1 MNVSF
6 DKFLKG
12 EKQGE
17 NVADIDKLVKR
28 SNLLALLLLTGFL
41 VYLGCILYNTENQ
54 IYYGVIVFLGVI
66 ELLALAALSIS
77 AAGYL
82 FLSGLMLNGFVT
94 LLFLGLSVVFFGKE
108 AGFHN
113 YFLLLS
119 LVPLITFKRKHRK
132 HAMIIFCINLSLY
145 LLVSLSPVSDLT
157 NTPFP
162 QVYLETMSSSFIL
175 LVYLVVLSLV
185 IINIRVTSKKENS
198 LRKDAMETRL
208 VNERLKEIND
218 SKDRFFSIISHDLR
232 APLGTVSAFLDYF
245 TDESEHFSRE
255 ELKEAVASMNKYTHE
270 VYALLENLLT
280 WSRIQS
286 GSIKVN
292 LRHESISERVRMNM
306 ELYSAQAISKEI
318 KLTCNVNDD
327 IVLDFDPD
335 MINTILRNLINNAIK
350 FTPRGGQILI
360 NAVRKSDC
368 VEVSVQD
375 SGKGMSETTLKDLF
389 RIDKKQ
395 NSCLGTEGE
404 KGSGLGLILCKHF
417 VECHKGTF
425 AISSSRGKGCR
436 VMFTIPFKQS

>member
-1 MNVSF
+1 MNVSL

-12 EKQGE
+12 EKRGDYI
-17 NVADIDKLVKR
+17 ADVNKLVNR
-28 SNLLALLLLTGFL
+28 SNVLAGILLTAFII
-41 VYLGCILYNTENQ
+41 YLAGILCNSDNHIYNS
-54 IYYGVIVFLGVI
+54 VIVFLGVI
-66 ELLALAALSIS
+66 ELLALAALSLS

-82 FLSGLMLNGFVT
+82 FLGGLMLNGLVCM
-94 LLFLGLSVVFFGKE
+94 LFFGLSIVFFGRE
-108 AGFHN
+108 TGFHN

-119 LVPLITFKRKHRK
+119 LVPLITFKRSHRV
-132 HAMIIFCINLSLY
+132 HAMVIFCINLSLY
-145 LLVSLSPVSDLT
+145 LFVALSPGSDIPDI
-157 NTPFP
+157 PFP
-162 QVYLETMSSSFIL
+162 KLYLETMSSSFIL
-175 LVYLVVLSLV
+175 LVYLVMLSLV

-245 TDESEHFSRE
+245 TDESEHFSKE
-255 ELKEAVASMNKYTHE
+255 EIKEAVASMNKYTHE

-286 GSIKVN
+286 GSIKVS
-292 LRHESISERVRMNM
+292 LKHESISERVRKNV
-306 ELYSAQAISKEI
+306 ELYSAQAIQKEI

-327 IVLDFDPD
+327 IFLDFDPD

-350 FTPRGGQILI
+350 FTPRGGQIVI
-360 NAVRKSDC
+360 NVVRKSDC
-368 VEVSVQD
+368 VEVTVQD

-417 VECHKGTF
+417 VECHNGTF
-425 AISSSRGKGCR
+425 SISSSRGKGCR
-436 VMFTIPFKQS
+436 VMFTIPFQRF

>member
-1 MNVSF
+1 MNVSL

-12 EKQGE
+12 EKHGE
-17 NVADIDKLVKR
+17 YIADVNKLVKK
-28 SNLLALLLLTGFL
+28 SNVLALILLTAFIISLAG
-41 VYLGCILYNTENQ
+41 ILYNSDNH
-54 IYYGVIVFLGVI
+54 IYNSVIVFLGVV
-66 ELLALAALSIS
+66 ELLALAALSLS

-82 FLSGLMLNGFVT
+82 FLSGLMLNGLVCM
-94 LLFLGLSVVFFGKE
+94 LFFGLSIVFFVKE

-119 LVPLITFKRKHRK
+119 LVPLITFKRSHRI
-132 HAMIIFCINLSLY
+132 HAMIIFCINLLLY
-145 LLVSLSPVSDLT
+145 LFVSLFPGSVIAY
-157 NTPFP
+157 TPFP
-162 QVYLETMSSSFIL
+162 QEYLTIMSSSYIL
-175 LVYLVVLSLV
+175 LVYLVMLSLV
-185 IINIRVTSKKENS
+185 IINIRVTSTKENS
-198 LRKDAMETRL
+198 LRREAMEEHL

-245 TDESEHFSRE
+245 TDESENFTKE
-255 ELKEAVASMNKYTHE
+255 EIKEAVASMNKYTHE
-270 VYALLENLLT
+270 VYVLLENLLT

-286 GSIKVN
+286 GSMKVN
-292 LRHESISERVRMNM
+292 LKKENLSERIRLNV
-306 ELYSAQAISKEI
+306 ELYTAQAMQKEI
-318 KLTCNVNDD
+318 NLKCNIDDD

-350 FTPRGGQILI
+350 FTPRGGAIVI
-360 NAVRKSDC
+360 NAVRRSDS

-404 KGSGLGLILCKHF
+404 KRSGLGLILCKHF
-417 VECHKGTF
+417 VECHNGTF
-425 AISSSRGKGCR
+425 SISSSRGKGCR
-436 VMFTIPFKQS
+436 AIFTIPFQKS

>member
-17 NVADIDKLVKR
+17 SIADVDKLVKR
-28 SNLLALLLLTGFL
+28 SNFLAVILLTGFIIF
-41 VYLGCILYNTENQ
+41 LGGILYDTGYQ
-54 IYYGVIVFLGVI
+54 IYNGVIIFLGVI
-66 ELLALAALSIS
+66 ELLALAALSVS

-82 FLSGLMLNGFVT
+82 FLGGLMLNGFVCI
-94 LLFLGLSVVFFGKE
+94 LFFGLSIVFFGKE

-119 LVPLITFKRKHRK
+119 LVPLISFKRKHRI
-132 HAMIIFCINLSLY
+132 HAVIIFCINLSLY
-145 LLVSLSPVSDLT
+145 LFVSLSPGSVMT
-157 NTPFP
+157 YIPFP
-162 QVYLETMSSSFIL
+162 HEYMEPMSSSYIL
-175 LVYLVVLSLV
+175 LVYLVMLSLV
-185 IINIRVTSKKENS
+185 IINIRVTSTKENS
-198 LRKDAMETRL
+198 LRREAMETRL

-245 TDESEHFSRE
+245 TDESENFTKE
-255 ELKEAVASMNKYTHE
+255 EIKEAVASMNKYTHE
-270 VYALLENLLT
+270 VYELLENLLT

-292 LRHESISERVRMNM
+292 LRHESISERVRTNV
-306 ELYSAQAISKEI
+306 ELYEANAMQKEI
-318 KLTCNVNDD
+318 NLRCNVNDD
-327 IVLDFDPD
+327 IMMDFDPD

-350 FTPRGGQILI
+350 FTPRGGEVVIS
-360 NAVRKSDC
+360 AARKSDN
-368 VEVSVQD
+368 VEIIVQD

-417 VECHKGTF
+417 VECHNGTF
-425 AISSSRGKGCR
+425 SISSSRGKGCR
-436 VMFTIPFKQS
+436 VMFTIPFQQS